1 MLVLNRKVDESID
14 IGSDITI
21 TVLRINSKQIRI
33 GVEAPKEITVLRREL
48 HSTEPKT
55 SFNNAGVTKNGTE

>member
-48 HSTEPKT
+48 NSTEPKT
-55 SFNNAGVTKNGTE
+55 SFNNAGVTDNGT